1 MLSEAVRL
9 AVGVLVV
16 LVPGFAILLVAG
28 VRERLWYAGLSAPLT
43 TGFVL
48 LVSLFTGVTGIR
60 FGLLTTLV
68 ALAAV
73 LLVLG
78 GVRLLVRRRRP
89 APEPVPPA
97 EDERLRALTGTPGRI
112 AQVAGLLIALAGVGL
127 GVRMWHQGLGS
138 WQTPTQ
144 EHDTV
149 THAVLTAFTHF
160 TGQAAP
166 WQVLPIDVV
175 HDTAV
180 QFYPPG
186 FTDICALLTDIF
198 GDTML
203 SLNLTTV
210 AFMVVV
216 LPLSVAAF
224 TAAVLRHGRVGRGW
238 VELGAGVAAFVSVQL
253 YRPGIAFAHDG
264 GVLPNAA
271 AMALTPGLVAVMLVI
286 GKRHWGRAVLVG
298 VAAAGAF
305 NLHPSALTSVA
316 LTTVAAMIGLLFTR
330 AGRLA
335 FVRALLPLV
344 LAGVVAVVLVI
355 PDVLALLRL
364 GGGTVVDAPA
374 TIRGAP
380 LGASFEYLARLPY
393 GGYFDPSGTLGQ
405 LTLGVLGLAGALLA
419 VLSRRSWTLV
429 TAWLFWAA
437 VVVSFH
443 NSPNSGFGAMIGRY
457 YYRVANRLDTHVYLM
472 IPPLVGVGFVV
483 AGLVVATARARNPIP
498 ARARPLVAAGL
509 VVVVLGVL
517 TVTTFRGYMNTG
529 ALSLSQRYAAPQFVR
544 YDNADDAAAAW
555 LHEHAAPGE
564 TILNNANDGSTLLY
578 VDYDLPILNIVP
590 DGHSPIGDN
599 VTLLA
604 KFNDFPDDPQV
615 QNILRHKNVRWV
627 YVDSVAPT
635 VGTDGHHWT
644 GKYTYSLAPGLSDL
658 SGLPGLTKTFTSG
671 TVSVYRLDLPQ
682 ASPPR
687 G

>member
-9 AVGVLVV
+9 AAGILVV
-16 LVPGFAILLVAG
+16 LLPGFSILLVTG
-28 VRERLWYAGLSAPLT
+28 VRERLWLAGLSAPLT

-48 LVSLFTGVTGIR
+48 LVSLFTGVTGLR
-60 FGLLTTLV
+60 FGLLTATV
-68 ALAAV
+68 ALVVV
-73 LLVLG
+73 LVVLG
-78 GVRLLVRRRRP
+78 GVRWLVRRRR
-89 APEPVPPA
+89 AATEPVEPA
-97 EDERLRALTGTPGRI
+97 DDPRLRTLTGRAGTV
-112 AQVAGLLIALAGVGL
+112 AQVLGALIAVGGVGL
-127 GVRMWHQGLGS
+127 GVRMWHKGLGS

-160 TGQAAP
+160 TGKAAP
-166 WQVLPIDVV
+166 WQILPIDVV
-175 HDTAV
+175 HDTNV

-186 FTDICALLTDIF
+186 FTDLAALVTDIF

-203 SLNLTTV
+203 SLNLVTV
-210 AFMVVV
+210 AFTVVV
-216 LPLSVAAF
+216 LPLSVAAL
-224 TAAVLRHGRVGRGW
+224 TAAVLRHGRLGRGW
-238 VELGAGVAAFVSVQL
+238 VELAAGVAALVSVQL
-253 YRPGIAFAHDG
+253 YRPGISFAHDG

-271 AMALTPGLVAVMLVI
+271 AMTMMPGLVAVMLVI
-286 GKRHWGRAVLVG
+286 GRRNWGRAVLVG

-316 LTTVAAMIGLLFTR
+316 LTTVAAMIGLLFTK

-344 LAGVVAVVLVI
+344 LAGVVAVVLIV

-364 GGGTVVDAPA
+364 GNGSVVDAPA
-374 TIRGAP
+374 NIRGTQ
-380 LGASFEYLARLPY
+380 LGASFELVARLPY
-393 GGYFDPSGTLGQ
+393 GGYFDPSGTMGQ
-405 LTLGVLGLAGALLA
+405 LVLGLLGLAGVVAV
-419 VLSRRSWTLV
+419 VLSRRAWTLL

-437 VVVSFH
+437 VMVSFH
-443 NSPNSGFGAMIGRY
+443 YSPNSGFGAMIGRY
-457 YYRVANRLDTHVYLM
+457 YYRVANRLDTHVYLL
-472 IPPLVGVGFVV
+472 IPVLAGVLFVAIGLFVV
-483 AGLVVATARARNPIP
+483 SVRNPIP
-498 ARARPLVAAGL
+498 ARFRPAVAYGL
-509 VVVVLGVL
+509 IVVLLGGL
-517 TVTTFRGYMNTG
+517 TVTAFRGYMNTG

-544 YDNADDAAAAW
+544 YDASDDAAAKW

-590 DGHSPIGDN
+590 DGHSPIQDN
-599 VTLLA
+599 ITLLA
-604 KFNDFPDDPQV
+604 MFNYYPQDAEV
-615 QNILRHKNVRWV
+615 QSILRAKNVRWV
-627 YVDSVAPT
+627 YVDTSAPT

-644 GKYTYSLAPGLSDL
+644 GKLTYSLAPGLSRL
-658 SGLPGLTKTFTSG
+658 AGLPGLTKEFSSG

-682 ASPPR
+682 TPPR

>member
-9 AVGVLVV
+9 AAGILVV
-16 LVPGFAILLVAG
+16 LLPGFSILLVTG
-28 VRERLWYAGLSAPLT
+28 VRERLWLAGLSAPLT

-48 LVSLFTGVTGIR
+48 LVSLFTGVTGLR
-60 FGLLTTLV
+60 FGLLTATV
-68 ALAAV
+68 ALVVV
-73 LLVLG
+73 LVVLG
-78 GVRLLVRRRRP
+78 GVRWLVRRRR
-89 APEPVPPA
+89 AATEPVEPA
-97 EDERLRALTGTPGRI
+97 DDPRLRTLTGRAGTV
-112 AQVAGLLIALAGVGL
+112 AQVLGALIAVGGVGL
-127 GVRMWHQGLGS
+127 GVRMWHKGLGS

-160 TGQAAP
+160 TGKAAP
-166 WQVLPIDVV
+166 WQVLPIDVI
-175 HDTAV
+175 HDTNV

-186 FTDICALLTDIF
+186 FTDLAALVTDIF

-203 SLNLTTV
+203 SLNLVTV
-210 AFMVVV
+210 AFTVVV
-216 LPLSVAAF
+216 LPLSVAAL
-224 TAAVLRHGRVGRGW
+224 TAAVLRHGRLGRGW
-238 VELGAGVAAFVSVQL
+238 VELAAGVAALVSVQL
-253 YRPGIAFAHDG
+253 YRPGISFAHDG

-271 AMALTPGLVAVMLVI
+271 AMTMMPGLVAVMLVI
-286 GKRHWGRAVLVG
+286 GRRNWGRAVLVG

-316 LTTVAAMIGLLFTR
+316 LTTVAAMIGLLFTK

-344 LAGVVAVVLVI
+344 LAGVVAVVLIV

-364 GGGTVVDAPA
+364 GNGSVVDAPA
-374 TIRGAP
+374 NIRGTQ
-380 LGASFEYLARLPY
+380 LGASFELVARLPY
-393 GGYFDPSGTLGQ
+393 GGYFDPSGTMGQ
-405 LTLGVLGLAGALLA
+405 LVLGLLGLAGVVAV
-419 VLSRRSWTLV
+419 VLSRRAWTLL

-437 VVVSFH
+437 VMVSFH
-443 NSPNSGFGAMIGRY
+443 YSPNSGFGAMIGRY
-457 YYRVANRLDTHVYLM
+457 YYRVANRLDTHVYLL
-472 IPPLVGVGFVV
+472 IPVLAGVLFVAIGLFVV
-483 AGLVVATARARNPIP
+483 SVRNPIP
-498 ARARPLVAAGL
+498 ARFRPAVAYGL
-509 VVVVLGVL
+509 IVVLLGGL
-517 TVTTFRGYMNTG
+517 TVTAFRGYMNTG

-544 YDNADDAAAAW
+544 YDASDDAAAKW

-590 DGHSPIGDN
+590 DGHSPIQDN
-599 VTLLA
+599 ITLLA
-604 KFNDFPDDPQV
+604 MFNYYPQDAEV
-615 QNILRHKNVRWV
+615 QSILRAKNVRWV
-627 YVDSVAPT
+627 YVDTSAPT

-644 GKYTYSLAPGLSDL
+644 GKLTYSLAPGLSRL
-658 SGLPGLTKTFTSG
+658 AGLPGLTKEFSSG

-682 ASPPR
+682 TPPR

>member
-16 LVPGFAILLVAG
+16 LLPGFSILLVTG
-28 VRERLWYAGLSAPLT
+28 VRERLWLAGLSAPLT

-48 LVSLFTGVTGIR
+48 LLSLFTGVTGLR
-60 FGLLTTLV
+60 FGLWTAAV
-68 ALAAV
+68 ALVVV

-78 GVRLLVRRRRP
+78 GVRWLARRRR
-89 APEPVPPA
+89 AAAEPVAPA
-97 EDERLRALTGTPGRI
+97 EDPRLRTLTGRAGLV
-112 AQVAGLLIALAGVGL
+112 AQVLGALIALAGVGL
-127 GVRMWHQGLGS
+127 GVRMWHKGLGS

-160 TGQAAP
+160 TGKAAP

-175 HDTAV
+175 HDTNV

-186 FTDICALLTDIF
+186 FTDLSALLTDIF

-203 SLNLTTV
+203 SLNLVTV
-210 AFMVVV
+210 AFSVVV
-216 LPLSVAAF
+216 LPLSVAAL
-224 TAAVLRHGRVGRGW
+224 TAAVLRHGRLGRGW
-238 VELGAGVAAFVSVQL
+238 VELAAGVAALVSVQL
-253 YRPGIAFAHDG
+253 YRPGISFAHDG

-271 AMALTPGLVAVMLVI
+271 AMTLMPGLVAVMLVI
-286 GKRHWGRAVLVG
+286 GKRNWGRAVLIG

-316 LTTVAAMIGLLFTR
+316 FTTVAAMIGLLFTK

-344 LAGVVAVVLVI
+344 LAGVVAVVLIV

-364 GGGTVVDAPA
+364 GNGSVVDAPA
-374 TIRGAP
+374 NIRGVQF
-380 LGASFEYLARLPY
+380 GASFELVARLPY
-393 GGYFDPSGTLGQ
+393 GGYFDPSGTMGQ
-405 LTLGVLGLAGALLA
+405 LVLGLLGLAGVVATL
-419 VLSRRSWTLV
+419 LSRRAWPLL
-429 TAWLFWAA
+429 TAWLFWAT
-437 VVVSFH
+437 VMVSFH
-443 NSPNSGFGAMIGRY
+443 YSPNSGFGAMIGRY
-457 YYRVANRLDTHVYLM
+457 YYRVANRLDTHVYLL
-472 IPPLVGVGFVV
+472 IPPLAGVLFVALGLFVV
-483 AGLVVATARARNPIP
+483 AVQKRNPVPVRFRP
-498 ARARPLVAAGL
+498 AVAYGL
-509 VVVVLGVL
+509 IVVLLGAL
-517 TVTTFRGYMNTG
+517 TVTSFRGYMNTG
-529 ALSLSQRYAAPQFVR
+529 ALSLSQRYATPQFVR
-544 YDNADDAAAAW
+544 YDAADDAAAKW

-590 DGHSPIGDN
+590 DGHSPIQDN
-599 VTLLA
+599 ITLLA
-604 KFNDFPDDPQV
+604 MFNYYPEDAEV
-615 QNILRHKNVRWV
+615 QSILRAKNVRWV
-627 YVDSVAPT
+627 YVDTSAPT

-644 GKYTYSLAPGLSDL
+644 GKLTYSLAPGLSRL
-658 SGLPGLTKTFTSG
+658 AGLPGLKKEFSSG

-682 ASPPR
+682 TPPR